1 MFSDEKGSIRGGGRA
16 SPRRTFVLVFFSLM
30 GYTIAKCRASQGANG
45 KDGAGAM
52 WNIVLCDD
60 NPQVTKG
67 LRSWVLAQFPQTRV
81 FSFSS
86 AKDLEAAV
94 GRGLRADIAVLD
106 ILLGQDDGIAVAK
119 RIFPSAAQTQ
129 VIFITGYVEYCS
141 SVYETEHIY
150 FLLKPIQEAGFR
162 RAMEKA
168 VQALESAQKRTLLV
182 KTKTVVRR
190 VPFSSI
196 RYLESQG
203 RKVILHCLE
212 GPVECYATL
221 SALEEQLP
229 QSFVSCHKSF
239 LVNLDFV
246 ERMEARQFLLG
257 EDLRVPISQAR
268 KSQARRRFLEYFS
281 APGEREAEAAGEE
294 A

>member
-1 MFSDEKGSIRGGGRA
+1 M
-16 SPRRTFVLVFFSLM
+16 PRP
-30 GYTIAKCRASQGANG
+30 QGASG
-45 KDGAGAM
+45 KDGAGVM

-67 LRSWVLAQFPQTRV
+67 LRSWVLSQFPRSRV

-94 GRGLRADIAVLD
+94 ERGLRADIAVLD
-106 ILLGQDDGIAVAK
+106 ILLGKDDGIAVAK

-150 FLLKPIQEAGFR
+150 FLLKPIQEADFR

-168 VQALESAQKRTLLV
+168 VQALEHAKKSTLLV
-182 KTKTVVRR
+182 KTKTAVRR
-190 VPFSSI
+190 VPFASI

-203 RKVILHCLE
+203 RKVVLHCLE

-221 SALEEQLP
+221 SVLEEQLP
-229 QSFVSCHKSF
+229 RSFVSCHKSF

-246 ERMEARQFLLG
+246 ERMETRQFLLG
-257 EDLRVPISQAR
+257 ENLRVPISQAR
-268 KSQARRRFLEYFS
+268 KSRARQRFLEYFS
-281 APGEREAEAAGEE
+281 APGEGAAEGEGDE
-294 A
+294 T

>member
-1 MFSDEKGSIRGGGRA
+1 M
-16 SPRRTFVLVFFSLM
+16 L
-30 GYTIAKCRASQGANG
+30 
-45 KDGAGAM
+45 
-52 WNIVLCDD
+52 NILICDD
-60 NPQVTKG
+60 D
-67 LRSWVLAQFPQTRV
+67 VLLVQH
-81 FSFSS
+81 
-86 AKDLEAAV
+86 L
-94 GRGLRADIAVLD
+94 RGLVHDALSSRPHRIDTFSTAASLRQAVRQGMQADLAILD
-106 ILLGQDDGIAVAK
+106 IRLEGENNGIQLAK
-119 RIFPSAAQTQ
+119 ELFPEGSRTQ
-129 VIFITGYVEYCS
+129 VIFLTAYLEFCS
-141 SVYETEHIY
+141 AVYETDHIY

-257 EDLRVPISQAR
+257 EDLSVPISQAR

-281 APGEREAEAAGEE
+281 APGERAAEAAGEE

>member
-1 MFSDEKGSIRGGGRA
+1 MGS
-16 SPRRTFVLVFFSLM
+16 FVLVFFLLM
-30 GYTIAKCRASQGANG
+30 GYTIAKYCAPKEARG
-45 KDGAGAM
+45 KDGAGVM
-52 WNIVLCDD
+52 WNVVLCDD

-67 LRSWVLAQFPQTRV
+67 LQSWVLAQFPQSRV

-94 GRGLRADIAVLD
+94 ERGLHADIAVLD
-106 ILLGQDDGIAVAK
+106 ILLGQDDGITVAK
-119 RIFPSAAQTQ
+119 RIFPSATQTQ

-150 FLLKPIQEAGFR
+150 FLLKPIQEAAFR

-168 VQALESAQKRTLLV
+168 VQALEYAKKSALLV
-182 KTKTVVRR
+182 KTKTAVQR
-190 VPFSSI
+190 VPFASI

-203 RKVILHCLE
+203 RKVVLHCLD

-221 SALEEQLP
+221 STLEAQLP
-229 QSFVSCHKSF
+229 RSFISCHKSF

-257 EDLRVPISQAR
+257 ENLHVPISQAR
-268 KSQARRRFLEYFS
+268 KSQARKRFLEYFS
-281 APGEREAEAAGEE
+281 APREGALGAAEVKRKKV
-294 A
+294 